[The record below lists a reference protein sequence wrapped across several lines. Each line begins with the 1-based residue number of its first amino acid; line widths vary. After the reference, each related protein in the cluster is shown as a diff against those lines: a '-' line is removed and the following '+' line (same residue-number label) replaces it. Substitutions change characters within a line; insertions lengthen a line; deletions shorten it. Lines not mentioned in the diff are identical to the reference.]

1 MKLNWYYIGLAVV
14 LYIIGQTAVWFQHNW
29 QFKDPTKSPTWWG
42 WYVMA
47 IPLTWVF
54 LQATKVG
61 VEGFGGNLWP
71 NRFIGFVVGM
81 VSYIFLTSYFFN
93 EHLTPKISVQL
104 VLCFLILMVQLL
116 WKN

>member
-61 VEGFGGNLWP
+61 VEGFGGNLWTKQIHWICSR
-71 NRFIGFVVGM
+71 NGILHI
-81 VSYIFLTSYFFN
+81 SYKLFL
-93 EHLTPKISVQL
+93 
-104 VLCFLILMVQLL
+104 
-116 WKN
+116 